1 MTRLWELFSGDE
13 GDVHGSGAN
22 DRGPGSESYWLG
34 YSDGHT
40 DREDTSDYWEPPSFP
55 SRGMTAKQLADFQR
69 DFTQY
74 ARGRILGVGAEQYSD
89 GVGQK
94 FEGYSVN
101 RLISEMQD
109 EMADVVNY
117 AAMISIQLERLKEK
131 YVQQG

>member
-1 MTRLWELFSGDE
+1 
-13 GDVHGSGAN
+13 
-22 DRGPGSESYWLG
+22 
-34 YSDGHT
+34 
-40 DREDTSDYWEPPSFP
+40 
-55 SRGMTAKQLADFQR
+55 MTAKQLAEYQKK
-69 DFTQY
+69 FTRH
-74 ARGRILGVGAEQYSD
+74 ARGRILGVGAEQYAD
-89 GVGQK
+89 AAGQK